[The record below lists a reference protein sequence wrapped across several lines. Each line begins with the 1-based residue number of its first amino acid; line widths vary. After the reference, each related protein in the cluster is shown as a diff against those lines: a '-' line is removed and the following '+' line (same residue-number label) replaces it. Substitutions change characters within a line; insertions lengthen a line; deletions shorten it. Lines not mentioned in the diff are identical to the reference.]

1 MGYSYSQDEGPRM
14 CFNNAKNWQLGWYT
28 DRRAIVTPLVSS
40 SWTGNL
46 VGVAQY
52 SSTLDGQFVILKV
65 EGGSLDYYVGFNRA
79 TGINSGTV
87 EARNQVTIQ
96 SRALGTGYAT
106 STLVAK
112 LSADGTYSISNFGG
126 SGDEVVIKVVSI
138 DIASLTGFA
147 TVQVYKVGVETKAP
161 TKTPTKSPIVT
172 SSPTK
177 APIVTSSPT
186 KAPTKNPTKAPT
198 KNPTK
203 APIVTSS
210 PTKAPTKN
218 PTKAPTKNPTK
229 APIVTSS
236 PTKAPVAPSPTKSPI
251 DGPECSSIN
260 WSKTCKRTYGCIWG
274 GGSCKVGN
282 PTAPSPTAPT
292 PTPPTSG
299 SCSSYGRKKLCVNN
313 GCRWR
318 QGGCRSS

>member
-1 MGYSYSQDEGPRM
+1 M

-28 DRRAIVTPLVSS
+28 DRRATVTPLVSS

-52 SSTLDGQFVILKV
+52 NSTLDGQFVILKV
-65 EGGSLDYYVGFNRA
+65 EGGTSLDYYVGFNRA

-126 SGDEVVIKVVSI
+126 SGDEVVIKVLSI
-138 DIASLTGFA
+138 DITSSTGFA
-147 TVQVYKVGVETKAP
+147 TVQVYKVGVETEAP

-177 APIVTSSPT
+177 APTNPT

-198 KNPTK
+198 TDP
-203 APIVTSS
+203 
-210 PTKAPTKN
+210 
-218 PTKAPTKNPTK
+218 
-229 APIVTSS
+229 
-236 PTKAPVAPSPTKSPI
+236 
-251 DGPECSSIN
+251 GCSSIFSN
-260 WSKTCKRTYGCIWG
+260 RTCKRNPDCAWEGGRCIVNN
-274 GGSCKVGN
+274 S
-282 PTAPSPTAPT
+282 TPTAPT
-292 PTPPTSG
+292 PTAPTPTAPTPTAPTG
-299 SCSSYGRKKLCVNN
+299 NCSSYTGKAACANN
-313 GCRWR
+313 GCKWNNKNKIC
-318 QGGCRSS
+318 QDV